1 MEIMVV
7 NTVTGL
13 VPKYG
18 TDYEAKKRLPIGW
31 EGIVTVRLPRNYEF
45 HKKFF
50 ALLHLGFENQDNYGD
65 FDDYRAL
72 ITCRAGYYKEIK
84 TDKGVVYMPKSIS
97 FSKMDELEFEELYNK
112 VINLLVKDLKIS
124 VEDIEHELFN
134 FM

>member
-1 MEIMVV
+1 MKIMVI

-31 EGIVTVRLPRNYEF
+31 EGIVTVTLPRNYEF

-50 ALLHLGFENQDNYGD
+50 ALLMLGFENQDSYDN

-97 FSKMDELEFEELYNK
+97 FAKMDEFAFEELYNK
-112 VINLLVKDLKIS
+112 VINLLIKDLKIS
-124 VEDIEHELFN
+124 AEDINNEIIN
-134 FM
+134 FL

>member
-1 MEIMVV
+1 MKIMVI

-31 EGIVTVRLPRNYEF
+31 EGIVTVTLPRNYEF

-50 ALLHLGFENQDNYGD
+50 ALLMLGFENQDAYDD
-65 FDDYRAL
+65 FEDYRAL
-72 ITCRAGYYKEIK
+72 ITCRAGEYKEIK
-84 TDKGVVYMPKSIS
+84 TPKGVVYMPKSIS
-97 FSKMDELEFEELYNK
+97 FAKMDELAFSDLYDK
-112 VINLLVKDLKIS
+112 VVNLLVKDLKIS
-124 VEDIEHELFN
+124 AEDIEHELFN

>member
-1 MEIMVV
+1 MVV

-31 EGIVTVRLPRNYEF
+31 EGIVDVRLPRNYEF

-50 ALLHLGFENQDNYGD
+50 ALLMLGFENQDSYDD
-65 FDDYRAL
+65 FEDYRAI
-72 ITCRAGYYKEIK
+72 ITCRAGYFKEIK

-97 FSKMDELEFEELYNK
+97 FSKMDELAFSELYDK
-112 VINLLVKDLKIS
+112 IINILVKDLKIGK
-124 VEDIEHELFN
+124 EDIEHELFN